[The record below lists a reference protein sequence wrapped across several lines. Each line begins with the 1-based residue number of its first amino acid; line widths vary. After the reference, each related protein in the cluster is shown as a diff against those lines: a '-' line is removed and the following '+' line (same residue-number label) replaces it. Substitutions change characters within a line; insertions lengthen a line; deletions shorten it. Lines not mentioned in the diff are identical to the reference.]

1 MNKTIHKPMTE
12 QVYLDDCYK
21 KEIDTVVLQ
30 SAGNEIIL
38 DKTIFYAIGGGQ
50 PSDNGSICKGTE
62 EFKVLDIKK
71 VNGEII
77 HVLDREGLDKG
88 DKVHLKINWER
99 RYKIMRYHTA
109 THVLCSVINE
119 ATNAR
124 ITGNQLS
131 DDKTRIDF
139 DLENFNREK
148 LKEYERKAN
157 ELIKEA
163 RNVDIITLPREEAMK
178 LKGVVKLANVLPPDI
193 DNLRIIDISGIDQ
206 QACGGT
212 HLKNTS
218 EIGEIE
224 IIKAENKGKTNRR
237 VTFVLKDIKEE

>member
-1 MNKTIHKPMTE
+1 MTE
-12 QVYLDDCYK
+12 QTYLDDCYK
-21 KEIDTVVLQ
+21 KELDASVLQ

-38 DKTIFYAIGGGQ
+38 NKTIFYAAGGGQ
-50 PSDNGSICKGTE
+50 PSDDGSIFRGPE
-62 EFKVLDIKK
+62 EFKVSDVKK

-77 HVLDREGLDKG
+77 HVIDREGLNKG

-139 DLENFNREK
+139 DLENFDREK
-148 LKEYERKAN
+148 LKEYEKKTN
-157 ELIKEA
+157 ELIKEG
-163 RNVDIITLPREEAMK
+163 RNVDITLLPREEAMK

-193 DNLRIIDISGIDQ
+193 ENLRIIDISGIDQ

-224 IIKAENKGKTNRR
+224 IIKAENKGKSNRR
-237 VTFVLKDIKEE
+237 VTFILKDNKEEM